1 MTFIRNLFLIFDSL
15 AGDYPRLLNRV
26 HLEDCFLR
34 QFFEKDEHYVRVMN
48 PLHFVIA
55 DENPLKPYVADVEKT
70 KQIDLPDIYPE
81 NSVGRFVD
89 NNVARQIKNNI
100 YINEN
105 AFPFIQ
111 KAGSCAHIHT
121 CVEVDASLGPLEYT
135 FDSRGRSLVLAF
147 STALGQARLLHGE
160 SVSGQLSNPITVNF
174 ISTNGQDFLLT
185 VFQMNTLDLSSPVK
199 NIVWQ
204 KQLGNIF
211 GRCDFIEAVPTLED
225 YNHDVVETLLSV
237 YKSGL

>member
-1 MTFIRNLFLIFDSL
+1 M
-15 AGDYPRLLNRV
+15 
-26 HLEDCFLR
+26 
-34 QFFEKDEHYVRVMN
+34 
-48 PLHFVIA
+48 
-55 DENPLKPYVADVEKT
+55 
-70 KQIDLPDIYPE
+70 
-81 NSVGRFVD
+81 GRFVD
-89 NNVARQIKNNI
+89 TNVARQVKNNV
-100 YINEN
+100 YLNEN
-105 AFPFIQ
+105 SFPFVTQ
-111 KAGSCAHIHT
+111 KTGLSNAKNPLHVHT

-147 STALGQARLLHGE
+147 STALGQARLLHGNLLNFLNFLSFVILSNFVILGE
-160 SVSGQLSNPITVNF
+160 SVSGQLSHPITVNF

-211 GRCDFIEAVPTLED
+211 GRCEFVEAVPTLED
-225 YNHDVVETLLSV
+225 YNHDVVKTLLAV

>member
-1 MTFIRNLFLIFDSL
+1 
-15 AGDYPRLLNRV
+15 V

-55 DENPLKPYVADVEKT
+55 DDDPLKPYVADIEET
-70 KQIDLPDIYPE
+70 KRITLPDIYPE

-89 NNVARQIKNNI
+89 TNVARQVKNNV
-100 YINEN
+100 YLNEN
-105 AFPFIQ
+105 SFPFVTQ
-111 KAGSCAHIHT
+111 KTGLSNAKNPLYVHT

-160 SVSGQLSNPITVNF
+160 SVSGQLSHPITVNF

-211 GRCDFIEAVPTLED
+211 GRCEFVEAVPTLED
-225 YNHDVVETLLSV
+225 YNHDVVKTLLAV